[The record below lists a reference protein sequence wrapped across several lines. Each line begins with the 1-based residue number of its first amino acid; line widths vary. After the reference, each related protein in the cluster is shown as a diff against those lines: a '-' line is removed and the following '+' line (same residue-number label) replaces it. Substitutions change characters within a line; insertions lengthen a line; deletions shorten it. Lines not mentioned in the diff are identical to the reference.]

1 MYNKPRTFCPGLFIL
16 QGSRDEETIISY
28 GGVPMRKEDIY
39 FESRDGATK
48 LHAIIWSDE
57 KKSPVGILQ
66 IIHGMAEYSDRYDD
80 FAKYMVGKGYVVVG
94 NDHLGHGDSVG
105 ENGTYG
111 YFCKKDPATV
121 LVRDAHRLKKIMEGK
136 YPGVPYYI
144 LGHSMG
150 SFVARNYLCRYGS
163 GIQGMIV
170 MGTGN
175 QSKALLR
182 VSKMIAGITG
192 FFCGDKKVAKMINKL
207 AFGTYN
213 RAIENPKTNVD
224 WLSKDEDIVE
234 KYIMDERCGFTFTVN
249 GFKGLFE
256 LIYRLQKPKNFVNI
270 PRKIPVFFVSG
281 EEDPVGDY
289 GEGVIHAK
297 NALVKA
303 GLENVSMKLYP
314 GDRHEILNETD
325 REVVYNDI
333 YEWLDSLKQV

>member
-1 MYNKPRTFCPGLFIL
+1 
-16 QGSRDEETIISY
+16 
-28 GGVPMRKEDIY
+28 MRKEDIY

-66 IIHGMAEYSDRYDD
+66 IIHGMAEYIDRYDD

-249 GFKGLFE
+249 GFTGLFE
-256 LIYRLQKPKNFVNI
+256 LTYRLQKPKNFVNI

-333 YEWLDSLKQV
+333 YDWLDSLKQV

>member
-1 MYNKPRTFCPGLFIL
+1 MK
-16 QGSRDEETIISY
+16 
-28 GGVPMRKEDIY
+28 KENIY
-39 FESRDGATK
+39 FESRDGVSK
-48 LHAIIWSDE
+48 LHAIVWSDE
-57 KKSPVGILQ
+57 TKNPIGILQ
-66 IIHGMAEYSDRYDD
+66 IIHGMAEYIDRYDD
-80 FAKYMVGKGYVVVG
+80 FARFMVGKGFVVVG
-94 NDHLGHGDSVG
+94 DDHLGHGDSVG

-121 LVRDAHRLKKIMEGK
+121 LVRDEHRLKKLMEAK

-150 SFVARNYLCRYGS
+150 SFIARNYLNRYGS

-175 QSKALLR
+175 QSKALLSA
-182 VSKMIAGITG
+182 SKVLVGLTG
-192 FFCGDKKVAKMINKL
+192 FFCGEKHVAKFINKL

-213 RAIENPKTNVD
+213 RAIEDAKTNVD
-224 WLSKDEDIVE
+224 WLTKDETIVD
-234 KYIMDERCGFTFTVN
+234 KYIADECCGFTFTVN
-249 GFKGLFE
+249 GFRGLFE

-270 PRKIPVFFVSG
+270 PKQIPVFFVSG

-289 GEGVIHAK
+289 GEGVIGAK
-297 NALVKA
+297 NDLVRA

-325 REVVYNDI
+325 KDIVYQDI
-333 YEWLDSLKQV
+333 YEWLESIK